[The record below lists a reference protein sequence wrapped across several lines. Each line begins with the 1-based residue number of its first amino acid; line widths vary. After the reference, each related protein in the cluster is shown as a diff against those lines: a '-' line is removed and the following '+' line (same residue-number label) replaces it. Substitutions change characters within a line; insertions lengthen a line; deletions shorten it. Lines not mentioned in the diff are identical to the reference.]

1 MEQFGKTCLPDETKY
16 KFKAQYDKVTG
27 APYVDCCKFFLFQN
41 RSYVNKSFIHIF

>member
-27 APYVDCCKFFLFQN
+27 APYVDCCKFHKNIHCIKNFQLKYN
-41 RSYVNKSFIHIF
+41 V